1 VLRVRNLQVT
11 GLAPVDLDLDAGDCI
26 ALSGPSGSGKTLI
39 LRSLA
44 DLDPS
49 EGEVTLDGEARDSI
63 AAPLWRRRVAYLA
76 AEPGWWADVIGAH
89 FAAHDL
95 EAARELAAALGLSEK
110 FFDAPVA
117 QVSTGE
123 RQRLALVRL
132 LLLAPRVMLLD
143 EPTAALDEAAAARVE
158 AVLTER
164 LAAGV
169 AIILVTHDDAQAARL
184 ASRRL
189 RIADGRLEDAA

>member
-1 VLRVRNLQVT
+1 MLRVRNLRVT

-49 EGEVTLDGEARDSI
+49 EGEVTLDGEARDAI
-63 AAPLWRRRVAYLA
+63 PAPMWRRRVAYLA
-76 AEPGWWADVIGAH
+76 AEPGWWADVVGAH
-89 FAAHDL
+89 FPDL
-95 EAARELAAALGLSEK
+95 AVARELAATLGLSEK

-132 LLLAPRVMLLD
+132 LLLAPRIMLLD

-158 AVLTER
+158 AVLAER

-169 AIILVTHDDAQAARL
+169 AIVLVTHDDAQAARL
-184 ASRRL
+184 AGRRL
-189 RIADGRLEDAA
+189 RIADGRLEEVA

>member
-1 VLRVRNLQVT
+1 MLRVRNLQVT
-11 GLAPVDLDLDAGDCI
+11 GLAPVDLDLDAGDCV

-49 EGEVTLDGEARDSI
+49 AGEVALDGAARDSI

-76 AEPGWWADVIGAH
+76 AEPGWWADIVGTH
-89 FAAHDL
+89 FPNLA
-95 EAARELAAALGLSEK
+95 AAREQAAALGLSAK

-143 EPTAALDEAAAARVE
+143 EPTAALDEAAAALVE
-158 AVLTER
+158 SVLAER

-169 AIILVTHDDAQAARL
+169 AILLVTHDAAQAARL
-184 ASRRL
+184 AGRRL
-189 RIADGRLEDAA
+189 RIANGRLEDAA

>member
-1 VLRVRNLQVT
+1 MLRVRNLHVI

-49 EGEVTLDGEARDSI
+49 EGEVALDGEARDSI
-63 AAPLWRRRVAYLA
+63 AAPMWRRRVAYLA
-76 AEPGWWADVIGAH
+76 AEPGWWADVVGAH
-89 FAAHDL
+89 FPDL
-95 EAARELAAALGLSEK
+95 AAARELAAALGLSEK

-132 LLLAPRVMLLD
+132 LLLAPRIMLLD

-158 AVLTER
+158 AVLAER

-169 AIILVTHDDAQAARL
+169 AILLVTHDDAQAARL
-184 ASRRL
+184 AGRRL

>member
-1 VLRVRNLQVT
+1 MLRVRNLQVT

-49 EGEVTLDGEARDSI
+49 EGEVALDGEARDSI
-63 AAPLWRRRVAYLA
+63 AAPMWRRRVAYLA
-76 AEPGWWADVIGAH
+76 AEPGWWADVVGAH
-89 FAAHDL
+89 FPDL
-95 EAARELAAALGLSEK
+95 AAARELAAALGLSEK

-132 LLLAPRVMLLD
+132 LLLAPRIMLLD

-158 AVLTER
+158 AVLAER

-169 AIILVTHDDAQAARL
+169 AILLVTHDDAQAARL
-184 ASRRL
+184 AGRRL

>member
-1 VLRVRNLQVT
+1 MLRVRNLHVI

-44 DLDPS
+44 DLDPG
-49 EGEVTLDGEARDSI
+49 EGEVALDGEARDSI
-63 AAPLWRRRVAYLA
+63 AAPMWRRRVAYLA
-76 AEPGWWADVIGAH
+76 AEPGWWADVVGAH
-89 FAAHDL
+89 FPDL
-95 EAARELAAALGLSEK
+95 AAARELAAALGLSEK

-132 LLLAPRVMLLD
+132 LLLAPRIMLLD
-143 EPTAALDEAAAARVE
+143 EPTAALDEAAAGRVE
-158 AVLTER
+158 AVLAER

-169 AIILVTHDDAQAARL
+169 AILLVTHDDAQAARL
-184 ASRRL
+184 AGRRL

>member
-1 VLRVRNLQVT
+1 MLRVRNLQVT

-49 EGEVTLDGEARDSI
+49 EGEVTLDGEARDTI
-63 AAPLWRRRVAYLA
+63 PAPMWRRRVAYLA

-89 FAAHDL
+89 FPDL
-95 EAARELAAALGLSEK
+95 AVARELAAALGLSEK

-132 LLLAPRVMLLD
+132 LLLAPRIMLLD

-158 AVLTER
+158 AVLAER

-169 AIILVTHDDAQAARL
+169 AIVLVTHDDAQAARL
-184 ASRRL
+184 AGRRL

>member
-1 VLRVRNLQVT
+1 VLRVRNLHVI

-49 EGEVTLDGEARDSI
+49 EGEVALDGEARDSI
-63 AAPLWRRRVAYLA
+63 AAPMWRRRVAYLA
-76 AEPGWWADVIGAH
+76 AEPGWWADVVGAH
-89 FAAHDL
+89 FPDL
-95 EAARELAAALGLSEK
+95 AAARELAAALGLSEK

-132 LLLAPRVMLLD
+132 LLLAPRIMLLD

-158 AVLTER
+158 AVLAER

-169 AIILVTHDDAQAARL
+169 AILLVTHDDAQAARL
-184 ASRRL
+184 AGRRL
-189 RIADGRLEDAA
+189 RIADGRLEDVA

>member
-1 VLRVRNLQVT
+1 MLRVRNLQVT

-49 EGEVTLDGEARDSI
+49 EGEVTLDGEARDAI
-63 AAPLWRRRVAYLA
+63 PAPMWRRRVAYLA

-89 FAAHDL
+89 FPDL
-95 EAARELAAALGLSEK
+95 AVARELAAALGLSEK

-132 LLLAPRVMLLD
+132 LLLAPRIMLLD

-158 AVLTER
+158 AVLAER

-169 AIILVTHDDAQAARL
+169 AIVLVTHDDAQAARL

-189 RIADGRLEDAA
+189 RIADGRLEEVA

>member
-1 VLRVRNLQVT
+1 MLRVRNLSVT

-49 EGEVTLDGEARDSI
+49 EGEVTLDGEARDAI
-63 AAPLWRRRVAYLA
+63 PAPMWRRRVAYLA
-76 AEPGWWADVIGAH
+76 AEPGWWADVVGAH
-89 FAAHDL
+89 FPDL
-95 EAARELAAALGLSEK
+95 AVARELAATLGLSEK

-132 LLLAPRVMLLD
+132 LLLAPRIMLLD

-158 AVLTER
+158 VVLAER

-169 AIILVTHDDAQAARL
+169 AILLVTHDDAQAARL

-189 RIADGRLEDAA
+189 RIADGRLEEVA

>member
-1 VLRVRNLQVT
+1 M
-11 GLAPVDLDLDAGDCI
+11 
-26 ALSGPSGSGKTLI
+26 
-39 LRSLA
+39 
-44 DLDPS
+44 
-49 EGEVTLDGEARDSI
+49 
-63 AAPLWRRRVAYLA
+63 WRRRVAYLA

-89 FAAHDL
+89 FPDPTV
-95 EAARELAAALGLSEK
+95 ARELAAALGLSEK

-132 LLLAPRVMLLD
+132 LLLAPRIMLLD

-158 AVLTER
+158 AVLAER

-169 AIILVTHDDAQAARL
+169 AIVLVTHDDAQAARL
-184 ASRRL
+184 AGRRL

>member
-1 VLRVRNLQVT
+1 MLRVRNLQVT

-49 EGEVTLDGEARDSI
+49 EGDVALNGEARDSI
-63 AAPLWRRRVAYLA
+63 PAPMWRRRVAYLA

-89 FAAHDL
+89 FPDQT
-95 EAARELAAALGLSEK
+95 AARELVAVLGLAEK

-158 AVLTER
+158 AVLAER

-169 AIILVTHDDAQAARL
+169 AILLVTHDDAQAARL
-184 ASRRL
+184 AGRRL
-189 RIADGRLEDAA
+189 RIVDGRLEDAA

>member
-1 VLRVRNLQVT
+1 MLRVRNLQVT

-89 FAAHDL
+89 FPDL
-95 EAARELAAALGLSEK
+95 AAARELAAALGLSEK

-132 LLLAPRVMLLD
+132 LLLAPRIMLLD

>member
-1 VLRVRNLQVT
+1 MLRVRNLQVT

-89 FAAHDL
+89 FPDL
-95 EAARELAAALGLSEK
+95 AAARELAAALGLSEK

-132 LLLAPRVMLLD
+132 LLLAPRIMLLD

-158 AVLTER
+158 AVLAER

-169 AIILVTHDDAQAARL
+169 AIVLVTHDDAQAARL

-189 RIADGRLEDAA
+189 RIADGRLEEVA

>member
-1 VLRVRNLQVT
+1 MLRVRNLQVT

-63 AAPLWRRRVAYLA
+63 AAPMWRRRVAYLA

-89 FAAHDL
+89 FPDL
-95 EAARELAAALGLSEK
+95 AAARELAAALGLSEK

-132 LLLAPRVMLLD
+132 LLLAPRIMLLD

>member
-1 VLRVRNLQVT
+1 MLRVRNLQVT

-44 DLDPS
+44 DLDPN
-49 EGEVTLDGEARDSI
+49 EGEVALDGEARDAI
-63 AAPLWRRRVAYLA
+63 PAPMWRRRVAYLA
-76 AEPGWWADVIGAH
+76 AEPGWWADVVGAH
-89 FAAHDL
+89 FPDQT
-95 EAARELAAALGLSEK
+95 AARELAAALGLSEK

-132 LLLAPRVMLLD
+132 LLLAPRIMLLD
-143 EPTAALDEAAAARVE
+143 EPTAALDEAAAPRVE
-158 AVLTER
+158 AVLAER

-169 AIILVTHDDAQAARL
+169 AILLVTHDDAQAARL
-184 ASRRL
+184 AGRRL